1 MLYDLNTKDLLNAL
15 EHNSD
20 MKKIKFS
27 FKECNSNEGDA
38 ILFALEDL
46 YNNNEYV
53 TAIGRHIINHL
64 QQYKHF
70 FDPAELREG
79 KGNIGY
85 SVETTTSFKYHTEN
99 VGIIGL
105 PGAILSTRSLF
116 ILVKEE
122 AKDEVM
128 EIIAKALG
136 VEKLS
141 LERLQRE
148 EDNMNDS
155 VSRIMDMKLGEEVD
169 WEVEREWEDGWG

>member
-1 MLYDLNTKDLLNAL
+1 MLYDLKTKDLLNAL
-15 EHNSD
+15 ENNSD
-20 MKKIKFS
+20 MDKIKFS

-46 YNNNEYV
+46 YNNNDYV
-53 TAIGRHIINHL
+53 TAIGRHIINNL

-85 SVETTTSFKYHTEN
+85 SVETTTSFKYHTDN
-99 VGIIGL
+99 VGYGGL
-105 PGAILSTRSLF
+105 PGAIINTRSLF

-128 EIIAKALG
+128 QIISDAFG
-136 VEKLS
+136 VEKIA

-148 EDNMNDS
+148 EENMHDS
-155 VSRIMDMKLGEEVD
+155 VNRIMDMKLGEEVD